1 MPAVK
6 TMAIAASR
14 PDGSVVIHHMV
25 VQGDEQ
31 PTAEDIARSINR
43 AGLSDCVEF
52 ARVDELPSREHRD
65 AWVLR
70 GGRIE
75 VDPSRIVSR
84 AQPDSPAA
92 VADDR
97 DARIRALEE
106 QVSYIAN
113 NVISGVEVIKS

>member
-25 VQGDEQ
+25 VQGYEQ

-70 GGRIE
+70 GGKIE
-75 VDPSRIVSR
+75 VDPARIAAR
-84 AQPDSPAA
+84 PQIAGAPAA
-92 VADDR
+92 ADDSA
-97 DARIRALEE
+97 ARITALER
-106 QVSYIAN
+106 QIAYIAE
-113 NVISGVEVIKS
+113 NVLSGVEVVKS